1 MTTTTGIGQSLIGSI
16 APRLT
21 LAASSVDANVHALK
35 WGRLSTGVSVHA
47 LCHLL
52 LDASAGVSHTLASS
66 RSTAKA
72 VAR

>member
-1 MTTTTGIGQSLIGSI
+1 MTTTTGTSQGLIGLI
-16 APRLT
+16 APRRT
-21 LAASSVDANVHALK
+21 LAATFVDANVHALK
-35 WGRLSTGVSVHA
+35 WGRSSTGVSVHA

-52 LDASAGVSHTLASS
+52 LGANAGVSHTLASS